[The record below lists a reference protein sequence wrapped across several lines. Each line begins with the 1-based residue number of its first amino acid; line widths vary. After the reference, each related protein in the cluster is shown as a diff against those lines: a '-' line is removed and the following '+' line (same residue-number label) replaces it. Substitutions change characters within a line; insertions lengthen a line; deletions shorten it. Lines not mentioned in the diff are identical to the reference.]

1 MTNAASNMNAATAK
15 AQVFK
20 AWMVRPSAVFATDPA
35 GAPDGIALSKLS
47 PESEV
52 ADSSDLLKRRMPALH
67 INPNDLVH
75 ATGLCARCE
84 ARGKCMRDLDDEFA
98 DPAWGD
104 WRNYCPNATTLSLL
118 STLHQCDLA
127 NRLNAATTY
136 LVDLKRQFAGYGD
149 HLEMVGEVLE
159 TLRRRRD
166 GPAAP

>member
-15 AQVFK
+15 ARLFK

-67 INPNDLVH
+67 INPNDLVR
-75 ATGLCARCE
+75 APARMAGIKTGLCARCE

-98 DPAWGD
+98 DPGWGD

-118 STLHQCDLA
+118 STLHQCESLA
-127 NRLNAATTY
+127 TRT
-136 LVDLKRQFAGYGD
+136 
-149 HLEMVGEVLE
+149 
-159 TLRRRRD
+159 
-166 GPAAP
+166 

>member
-15 AQVFK
+15 ARLFK

-67 INPNDLVH
+67 INANDLVR
-75 ATGLCARCE
+75 APARMAGIKTGLCARCE

-98 DPAWGD
+98 DPGWGD

-118 STLHQCDLA
+118 STLHHCES
-127 NRLNAATTY
+127 AT
-136 LVDLKRQFAGYGD
+136 L
-149 HLEMVGEVLE
+149 
-159 TLRRRRD
+159 LRKVRHHRRD
-166 GPAAP
+166 

>member
-1 MTNAASNMNAATAK
+1 MINAASNMNAATAK
-15 AQVFK
+15 ARLFK

-67 INPNDLVH
+67 INPNDLVR
-75 ATGLCARCE
+75 APARMAGIKTGLCARCE

-98 DPAWGD
+98 DPGWGD

-118 STLHQCDLA
+118 STLHQCESLA
-127 NRLNAATTY
+127 TRT
-136 LVDLKRQFAGYGD
+136 
-149 HLEMVGEVLE
+149 
-159 TLRRRRD
+159 
-166 GPAAP
+166 